1 MIDFLVKMVMLGRI
15 SVEQIPEKYRDAV
28 IEKLGDPHD

>member
-15 SVEQIPEKYRDAV
+15 SVEQIPEKYRALVQAELD
-28 IEKLGDPHD
+28 K

>member
-15 SVEQIPEKYRDAV
+15 SIEQIPEKYRALVQAELD
-28 IEKLGDPHD
+28 K